1 MRVFVMDDYEAMS
14 LKAAELMAAQILL
27 KPDSVIGFATG
38 STPIGLYKCLV
49 EKYKAGELD
58 FSKIKSVNLDE
69 YMGLSKENDQ
79 SYRYYM
85 NNNLFN
91 HVNIELAN
99 TYVPDGLAED
109 GDTEC
114 AHYDEL
120 IHNLGGIDMQLL
132 GIGNNGHIGF
142 NEPAEHFPINS
153 HCVDLTEST
162 IQANTRFFEDS
173 CQVPRQAL
181 TMGIGQIMQA
191 QRVIVIASG
200 MIKAEIV
207 RKAFWGPVT
216 PEVPASILQM
226 HPDFTLII
234 DREAAAFC

>member
-1 MRVFVMDDYEAMS
+1 MRVIVMDDYEAMS
-14 LKAAELMAAQILL
+14 LKAAELMAAQIIL

-38 STPIGLYKCLV
+38 STPIGLYKHLV

-69 YMGLSKENDQ
+69 YMGMSKENDQ

-91 HVNIELAN
+91 HVNIDLAN
-99 TYVPDGLAED
+99 TYVPNGLAED
-109 GDTEC
+109 GDAEC
-114 AHYDEL
+114 ARYDEL
-120 IHNLGGIDMQLL
+120 IRSLGGIDMQLL

-142 NEPAEHFPINS
+142 NEPAEHFPICS

-162 IQANTRFFEDS
+162 IQANTRFFEDP

-200 MIKAEIV
+200 TVKAEIV

-226 HPDFTLII
+226 HPDFTLVI
-234 DREAAAFC
+234 DREATAFH